1 TTIIA
6 STILSVTL
14 VPMLQFIKTKRRNKK
29 ISDTPGFLGKPLEKI
44 AGFYS
49 ETILRKV
56 LKRPIIV
63 SIGGLIIATS
73 FLLLVSVTSFVFI
86 SAVDKEEVIMDSR
99 RDTDMAIDET
109 DKKNHNNVH
118 YLLNEDNNVK
128 ETAVFAGDGIASL
141 FAASM
146 DNTGN
151 KTG

>member
-1 TTIIA
+1 LVSNRNGVLIKALTSIRITTIIA

-63 SIGGLIIATS
+63 SIGRLIIATS
-73 FLLLVSVTSFVFI
+73 FYLLVFV
-86 SAVDKEEVIMDSR
+86 
-99 RDTDMAIDET
+99 
-109 DKKNHNNVH
+109 
-118 YLLNEDNNVK
+118 
-128 ETAVFAGDGIASL
+128 
-141 FAASM
+141 
-146 DNTGN
+146 
-151 KTG
+151 